1 MKKACNQAGGEGIF
15 RRESR
20 REFFMVINHNTSAL
34 NTLNKLT
41 ANTTATTSS
50 LEKLSSGLRINKA
63 ADDAAGLAISEKMKA
78 QISGLD
84 TASENAQNGISLIQ
98 TAEGAL
104 SESQSILQRMN
115 ELAVQAA
122 NGTNTKN
129 DAQKLQDEV
138 ATLTDTLD
146 KISTQTSYNTLEVLS
161 SAGTGSLFDGGITLQ
176 VGAKAGET
184 ITVAFDGETFT
195 GVDSSALGVNA
206 VNLVS
211 GASAAITSITDA
223 IDKVSS
229 MRSKLGAYQNS
240 LTHTINNLGVESENL
255 TSAESQ
261 ITDVDMAKEMTT
273 YTKNNILVQSAEAM
287 LAQANQL
294 PQGVLSLLK

>member
-1 MKKACNQAGGEGIF
+1 
-15 RRESR
+15 
-20 REFFMVINHNTSAL
+20 MVINHNTSAL
-34 NTLNKLT
+34 NTLNKLS

-122 NGTNTKN
+122 NGTNTAN

-146 KISTQTSYNTLEVLS
+146 KISKQTSYNTLEVFS
-161 SAGTGSLFDGGITLQ
+161 GAAETGSLFGTGITLQ

-184 ITVAFDGETFT
+184 ITVAFGGTFT
-195 GVDSSALGVNA
+195 GVDSLALGVND
-206 VNLVS
+206 VNLTN
-211 GASAAITSITDA
+211 GASAAITKITTA
-223 IDKVSS
+223 IDTVSS
-229 MRSKLGAYQNS
+229 MRSELGAFQNS

-255 TSAESQ
+255 TAAESQ